1 MTIRRQAVT
10 HKIDKAS
17 VCMLEDTYVS
27 HLLHLYAN
35 KSKINLKIIKI
46 IVDTRKLGP
55 ILGTKET
62 GERLPRLIPSAGSDQ
77 GRL

>member
-1 MTIRRQAVT
+1 M
-10 HKIDKAS
+10 
-17 VCMLEDTYVS
+17 
-27 HLLHLYAN
+27 LHLCEN
-35 KSKINLKIIKI
+35 TSEINLKKVKI

-55 ILGTKET
+55 TMGTKET